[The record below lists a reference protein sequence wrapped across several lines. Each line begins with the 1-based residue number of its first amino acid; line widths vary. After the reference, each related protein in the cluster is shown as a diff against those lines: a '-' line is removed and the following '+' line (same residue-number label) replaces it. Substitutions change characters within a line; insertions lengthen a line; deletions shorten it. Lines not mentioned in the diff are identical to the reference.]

1 MLCVCNERW
10 CVYKIDFFK
19 MNINV
24 IICYIFFNVYIW
36 LKFVFWEVKEIM
48 LKMLLYFII
57 LYFFV
62 VLFYVIYVYGIKFVI
77 VSVDIE

>member
-1 MLCVCNERW
+1 MLCICNERW
-10 CVYKIDFFK
+10 FVYKIDFFK

-24 IICYIFFNVYIW
+24 IICYIFVNVYIW
-36 LKFVFWEVKEIM
+36 LKIVFWGVKEIM

-57 LYFFV
+57 LYFF